1 MMNKKML
8 CYAGHFFI
16 VKIMLIVFYLYLILY
31 IFSSFGN
38 KVNSMRNKFVFFSL
52 GLSSVLFAV
61 GCNNQQT
68 TDNSATT
75 ATGTTQQPAQH
86 PNASHE
92 TGSQQAAPAD
102 APVTPPVSQAAT
114 SIPNFTFYKVKSGI
128 AYTKDDLPA
137 GKNTVFLLFDPGCNH
152 CQQETAALAKRYDQ
166 IKDVNILYVSMNDP
180 ALMTQFFSSFGKELE
195 GKENVEMLWD
205 RNQDFIQKF
214 HIPDMFPANY
224 VYGPDGQLKASW
236 EGEKPIE
243 EIIAEFTK

>member
-16 VKIMLIVFYLYLILY
+16 VKIVLIVFYLYLILY

-92 TGSQQAAPAD
+92 TGSQQLPRGRAGYAACQPG
-102 APVTPPVSQAAT
+102 AT

-128 AYTKDDLPA
+128 VYKEPHLLA

-166 IKDVNILYVSMNDP
+166 IKM
-180 ALMTQFFSSFGKELE
+180 
-195 GKENVEMLWD
+195 
-205 RNQDFIQKF
+205 
-214 HIPDMFPANY
+214 
-224 VYGPDGQLKASW
+224 
-236 EGEKPIE
+236 
-243 EIIAEFTK
+243 